1 MAIGSPRGAIIST
14 HTGSPGTQP
23 ISINVSWKSLSSC
36 VFITAR
42 RPVGNWERRTA
53 ASSTLCI
60 GAKLRK
66 FRLKGFF
73 FLENKS
79 YDVNI
84 SLDYRQNVTT
94 FAQILS
100 MPAQFFEQEIK
111 ARLKDKRKLSTFL
124 DTLVREHL
132 DVKKIQLRYIFC
144 TDEYLL
150 EINKQFLNHNT
161 LTDIITF
168 DLSETE
174 NDLTGEIYISVER
187 VIENAEKFNK
197 SYNDELHRV
206 IFHGALHLCG
216 FKDKKEDQKVEM
228 RRQEDLCIERYLG
241 N

>member
-1 MAIGSPRGAIIST
+1 
-14 HTGSPGTQP
+14 
-23 ISINVSWKSLSSC
+23 
-36 VFITAR
+36 
-42 RPVGNWERRTA
+42 
-53 ASSTLCI
+53 
-60 GAKLRK
+60 
-66 FRLKGFF
+66 
-73 FLENKS
+73 
-79 YDVNI
+79 
-84 SLDYRQNVTT
+84 
-94 FAQILS
+94 

-111 ARLKDKRKLSTFL
+111 ARIKDKRKLSAFL

-144 TDEYLL
+144 SDAYLL

-187 VIENAEKFNK
+187 VAENAEKFAK

-216 FKDKKEDQKVEM
+216 FKDKKEDQKAEM
-228 RRQEDLCIERYLG
+228 RRQEDLCIERYFGSLL
-241 N
+241 